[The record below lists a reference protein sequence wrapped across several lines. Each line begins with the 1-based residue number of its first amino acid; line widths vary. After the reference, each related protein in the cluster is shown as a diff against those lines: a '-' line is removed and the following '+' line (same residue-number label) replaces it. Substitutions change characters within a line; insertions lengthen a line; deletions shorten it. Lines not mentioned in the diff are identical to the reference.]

1 MHEEPSTRGT
11 EYVRHQVHDAQEQV
25 RHEAR
30 ETKEH
35 GRQVRNKC
43 TWDTR
48 AGRVRGT

>member
-11 EYVRHQVHDAQEQV
+11 EYVRHQVRNAQEQV
-25 RHEAR
+25 RQEAR

-35 GRQVRNKC
+35 ARQVRNKC